1 MIRRAENMHQ
11 LQGSQ
16 FVSRM
21 RMIGTLT
28 IRVRDVRTKRVLR
41 VWRKRNTIT
50 YAAGDIVRDLLAQ
63 RATDA
68 APAELKLGSMR
79 FGTNDTSPTRGD
91 TNLLNEIASVR
102 RQLTDLTKINGGTG
116 EISLHAT
123 MEGTAGNGY
132 TYQEAGLFTNGV
144 TWNADVGGNLQMF
157 TRQVH
162 PAIEKTAAVSL
173 EYDWKLQFTV

>member
-1 MIRRAENMHQ
+1 MQNSF
-11 LQGSQ
+11 GSS

-28 IRVRDVRTKRVLR
+28 IRVRDVRTGRVIR
-41 VWRKRNTIT
+41 VWKKRNTIT
-50 YAAGDIVRDLLAQ
+50 YDAGDIVRDLLAQ
-63 RATDA
+63 RATDY

-79 FGTNDTSPTRGD
+79 FGTNATTPTRGD

-102 RQLTDLTKINGGTG
+102 RELTDLHKLNGGVG

-123 MEGTAGNGY
+123 MEGSAGNGY
-132 TYQEAGLFTNGV
+132 TYREAGLFTKGV
-144 TWNADVGGNLQMF
+144 TWNADVGGSLQMF
-157 TRQVH
+157 TRQMH
-162 PAIEKTAAVSL
+162 PSIEKTSAVAL